1 MFGIKI
7 ISILITIYLNRAFR
21 RSLKLIKLDISK
33 TEKESQE
40 NFLQYFNI
48 ADIPSL
54 WENISTHINLSL
66 RYNLDKKQTLIAIID
81 KLKNLKKNNEVLKG
95 N

>member
-1 MFGIKI
+1 
-7 ISILITIYLNRAFR
+7 LNRAFR
-21 RSLKLIKLDISK
+21 RSLQLIKLDISK

-54 WENISTHINLSL
+54 WENISTNINLSL
-66 RYNLDKKQTLIAIID
+66 RYNLDKKQTLITIIE
-81 KLKNLKKNNEVLKG
+81 KMKNLKKNNEVFKG